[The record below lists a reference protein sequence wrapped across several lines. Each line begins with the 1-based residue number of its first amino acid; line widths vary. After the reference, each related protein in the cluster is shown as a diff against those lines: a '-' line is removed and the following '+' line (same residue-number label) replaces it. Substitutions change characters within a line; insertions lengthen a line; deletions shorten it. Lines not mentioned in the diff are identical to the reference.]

1 MLEGYGYTTSTSQGY
16 MFFPYD
22 ENIMDTLDLRRG
34 VVYGDKDEEAE

>member
-1 MLEGYGYTTSTSQGY
+1 MTSTAQGY

-34 VVYGDKDEEAE
+34 IVYGYKNEEV